1 MPKLLVVRG
10 RDAFTALSRQGRRV
24 REGPLTVIHRA
35 DASPPR
41 VAFAVGRKVGP
52 AVVRNRLRRRLRALW
67 RQAEPATGDYLIL
80 VALAAA
86 DLSFAQLRARLDAAL
101 ARLEPAA

>member
-1 MPKLLVVRG
+1 M
-10 RDAFTALSRQGRRV
+10 ALSRNGRRA

-35 DASPPR
+35 EDTAPR

-67 RQAEPATGDYLIL
+67 RATEPQGGDYLI
-80 VALAAA
+80 VAAPAAA
-86 DLSFAQLRARLDAAL
+86 GLTFAQLGECLDAAM
-101 ARLEPAA
+101 ARLETAA

>member
-1 MPKLLVVRG
+1 M
-10 RDAFTALSRQGRRV
+10 ALSRHGRRV

-35 DASPPR
+35 EPTAPR

-52 AVVRNRLRRRLRALW
+52 AVVRNRLRRRLRVLW
-67 RQAEPATGDYLIL
+67 RQAMPADGDYLIL
-80 VALAAA
+80 VAPAAA
-86 DLSFAQLRARLDAAL
+86 ALSFAQLQDHLEAAM

>member
-1 MPKLLVVRG
+1 MPELLVVRG
-10 RDAFTALSRQGRRV
+10 RKSFAALSRHGHRV

-35 DASPPR
+35 DDTAPR

-67 RQAEPATGDYLIL
+67 RQATPAEGDYLIV
-80 VALAAA
+80 VAPGAA
-86 DLSFAQLRARLDAAL
+86 DLSFAQLQARLEAAM

>member
-1 MPKLLVVRG
+1 VPALLVVRG
-10 RDAFTALSRQGRRV
+10 RDSFAALSRQGRRV

-35 DASPPR
+35 DATAPR

-67 RQAEPATGDYLIL
+67 RQADPVGGDYLIL
-80 VALAAA
+80 AAPAAA
-86 DLSFAQLRARLDAAL
+86 DLSFAQLGARLDAAMT
-101 ARLEPAA
+101 RLEPAA